1 MAVDILSIPAVQ
13 SHGKGLNYQLKQL
26 RVNFKELEEEWNGG
40 GEMLIKFDFILM
52 CSVRV

>member
-13 SHGKGLNYQLKQL
+13 SHGKGVNYQLKKL
-26 RVNFKELEEEWNGG
+26 RVKEREEEWNGG